1 MVYVYHVC
9 DHCHVIRTVYST
21 CTCMWCTD
29 TFHLYIIIIVSLERG
44 CDDVAVK
51 IKSKSSPHMTPQ
63 MSIPTPITPMQLLQ
77 VLLLILLYGIILAH
91 II

>member
-21 CTCMWCTD
+21 CTCIWCTD
-29 TFHLYIIIIVSLERG
+29 TLHLYIIIIVSLERG

-51 IKSKSSPHMTPQ
+51 IKSRSSPHMTPPNVNSSTNHPCSYC
-63 MSIPTPITPMQLLQ
+63 MS
-77 VLLLILLYGIILAH
+77 YY
-91 II
+91 